1 MIIVLFVFFIATTTT
16 TNHHIFVLP
25 KTILIGCLHCRQSF
39 IPSFLRWRR
48 LVRRWRLV
56 GCPSSLAAV
65 LSFIVSAAAG
75 SLSAVAV
82 VVGMSAAVIHCRLSR
97 LSLLVAVVRGCAVVV
112 GCSSSSAAAV
122 LHRRLSAVLDRR

>member
-16 TNHHIFVLP
+16 TTTTNHH
-25 KTILIGCLHCRQSF
+25 TILIGCLHCRQSSL
-39 IPSFLRWRR
+39 PTARSSLLRRCCS
-48 LVRRWRLV
+48 LAVLHRWRLSFGGSLAV
-56 GCPSSLAAV
+56 LHGGCPV
-65 LSFIVSAAAG
+65 LHLSAAAG

-82 VVGMSAAVIHCRLSR
+82 VCGHVGGCRSLS
-97 LSLLVAVVRGCAVVV
+97 AVVVGGCAVVG